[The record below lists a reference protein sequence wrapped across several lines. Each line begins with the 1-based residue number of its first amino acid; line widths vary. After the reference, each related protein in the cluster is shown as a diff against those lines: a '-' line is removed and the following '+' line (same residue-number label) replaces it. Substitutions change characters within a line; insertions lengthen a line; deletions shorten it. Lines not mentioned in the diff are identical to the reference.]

1 MTELLSQAEV
11 AALLGITNETLANHR
26 CAGKGPR
33 FVKLVGRV
41 KYRKSDVEEFINSS
55 VRQSTCKGKQQQL
68 VAQLSFRPVDR
79 VNNDSEEETNNA

>member
-55 VRQSTCKGKQQQL
+55 VRQSTCDGQ
-68 VAQLSFRPVDR
+68 
-79 VNNDSEEETNNA
+79 